1 MDILARLD
9 QTRSACNVLQH
20 PFYQRWSAG
29 QLSAGEL
36 ECYAGEYRH
45 AVLALAEASALAA
58 AQAGPAHASGL
69 SAHAAEEASHVELWD
84 DFARATRATHSTGAP
99 STSDAPVPP
108 RAPDA
113 NAPLAETQACVRAW
127 TAGESLLEHLAVLY
141 AIEAGQPEIS
151 QTKIEGLVEHY
162 DYKAEGPAVEYF
174 TLHERLDREHARQA
188 GELIEQLLD
197 GRDDAE
203 AQAERMLARAQAALR
218 GNWELLSGVEAVAA

>member
-1 MDILARLD
+1 LE
-9 QTRSACNVLQH
+9 H

-29 QLSAGEL
+29 ELSAGEL
-36 ECYAGEYRH
+36 ECYSGEYRH

-84 DFARATRATHSTGAP
+84 DFARATGARDAT
-99 STSDAPVPP
+99 
-108 RAPDA
+108 DA

-151 QTKIEGLVEHY
+151 KTKLEGLTEHY
-162 DYKAEGPAVEYF
+162 GYTAEGPAVEYF

-197 GRDDAE
+197 GCDDAE